1 MPSCSGKCKLDNDDD
16 DSSKQN
22 STSKKLKLELESN
35 QEGCEDIIEYFPE
48 KVKHA
53 VITLDDSCDSES
65 FQVKNP
71 VTFSSVTFTQAF
83 QHKTRSNKDTE
94 PKEVKVS
101 TEQIELER
109 KKRPKITYFK
119 LVSDAFVESN
129 NTWLNCEQ
137 ICKRITQKHAY
148 FRDIDMK
155 VLKRSVHPI
164 LSKKNLFNKQKP
176 ENQNLTYSLIKSANP
191 VSITASEITH
201 SFMVEFKV
209 EMS

>member
-1 MPSCSGKCKLDNDDD
+1 LPSSSGKHKLDDN
-16 DSSKQN
+16 SSKQN
-22 STSKKLKLELESN
+22 STRKKLKIELKSN
-35 QEGCEDIIEYFPE
+35 QEEDIIEFIPD
-48 KVKHA
+48 KVKPV
-53 VITLDDSCDSES
+53 VIALDDGCDSES
-65 FQVKNP
+65 FQVRNQ
-71 VTFSSVTFTQAF
+71 VTISSVTFTKTV

-94 PKEVKVS
+94 HKEVKVS
-101 TEQIELER
+101 IEEIELER

-119 LVSDAFVESN
+119 LITDAFIESN

-137 ICKRITQKHAY
+137 ICKRITQKYAY
-148 FRDIDMK
+148 FRGIDIK

-191 VSITASEITH
+191 VSITASEITQ
-201 SFMVEFKV
+201 SIKVEFKV